1 MNSFRITEDGN
12 LTVQYDKEAK
22 SVKDQCHLIVDARDQ
37 VFMSRDVSSF
47 GDCLLLIFLESMT

>member
-22 SVKDQCHLIVDARDQ
+22 SVKVQCHLIVDARDQ
-37 VFMSRDVSSF
+37 VLMS
-47 GDCLLLIFLESMT
+47 

>member
-37 VFMSRDVSSF
+37 LLMS
-47 GDCLLLIFLESMT
+47 